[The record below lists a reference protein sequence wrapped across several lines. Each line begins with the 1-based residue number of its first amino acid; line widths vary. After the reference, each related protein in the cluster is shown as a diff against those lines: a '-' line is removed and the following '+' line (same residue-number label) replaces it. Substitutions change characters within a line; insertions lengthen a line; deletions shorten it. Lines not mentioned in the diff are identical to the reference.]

1 MRAVASARARAS
13 WATGATRVER
23 RRVRARAGKTASGGY
38 EARNEFVIPSGD
50 GAVVKRFE
58 EEMALR
64 VRVAKECGA
73 SAVALVKLRANEY
86 AFEQTWA
93 SKEAYEAYMNTPAR
107 RRSHLTVGVYQRL
120 PKDKWSVP
128 ENFTPLLW

>member
-64 VRVAKECGA
+64 VRVAKE
-73 SAVALVKLRANEY
+73 ANEY

-120 PKDKWSVP
+120 PKISGAFRRTSRRFCGDLKKSM
-128 ENFTPLLW
+128 EL